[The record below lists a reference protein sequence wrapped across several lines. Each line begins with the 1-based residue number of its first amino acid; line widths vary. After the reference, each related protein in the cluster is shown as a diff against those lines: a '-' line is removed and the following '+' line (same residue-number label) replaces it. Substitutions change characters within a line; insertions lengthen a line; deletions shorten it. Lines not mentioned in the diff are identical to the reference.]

1 MKTWRIIDLIHW
13 TTEYFERHNIP
24 TPRLDVELLLGHILQ
39 KSRLQIYLSFDMP
52 VFQEQLSA
60 FRELVKKRVA
70 RAPVSYL
77 TNHKEFMSL
86 DFYVDS
92 RVLIP
97 RPETEMLVETVLK
110 HENPCCLIDIGT
122 GSGVIAVSL
131 AVNRPDWEIFATD
144 ISGEALE
151 VAKQNADSHNV
162 ADRLTF
168 LQGDLFESVKELD
181 NPRFDWIV
189 CNPPYVSANNRS
201 TLTQD
206 VRDYEPAI
214 ALFADVDGQDVI
226 RRLISEAP
234 EFLKPDGKLA
244 LEIGHEQSNHI
255 QELIKSHPAYSAHRF
270 IKDYAGIERIVVASI
285 AS

>member
-1 MKTWRIIDLIHW
+1 MKTWRIIDLIDW
-13 TTEYFERHNIP
+13 TTQYFEQHDIP
-24 TPRLDVELLLGHILQ
+24 TPRLDVELLLGHVLQ

-52 VFQEQLSA
+52 VFQDQLSA

-70 RAPVSYL
+70 RTPVSYL

-110 HENPCCLIDIGT
+110 HREPCRLIDIGT
-122 GSGVIAVSL
+122 GSGAIAISL
-131 AVNRPDWEIFATD
+131 AVNRTDWEIFATD
-144 ISGEALE
+144 ISVEALE

-162 ADRLTF
+162 VNRVAF

-181 NPRFDWIV
+181 NARFDWIV
-189 CNPPYVSANNRS
+189 CNPPYVSADNRS
-201 TLTQD
+201 TLEPD

-214 ALFADVDGQDVI
+214 ALFADEDGQDVI
-226 RRLISEAP
+226 RRLIADAP

-244 LEIGHEQSNHI
+244 MEIGHEQSDHI
-255 QELIKSHPAYSAHRF
+255 QDLIESQPAYHTHRV
-270 IKDYAGIERIVVASI
+270 IKDYTGIERIVVAEV